1 MLPSQL
7 PRKFYIF
14 QLNMAKLRNIFFGI
28 VIAFVIV
35 FGLRY
40 CENRKDNREVL
51 EANTALIQKELKN
64 VGKLIVTE
72 GSYAQVFSY
81 NDSKNLMYGLFDARK
96 KALIVVNAKATIA
109 YDLSKVNTIIDEANK
124 TVTITNIPE
133 PELSINPNIE
143 YYDVTQDY
151 LNQFTASD
159 YNKIKQRVEKSLRK
173 KIEASELRTNAE
185 NRLVSELQKIYI
197 LTNSMG
203 WTLKYNGK
211 PIEEEQDFQKIKL

>member
-1 MLPSQL
+1 M
-7 PRKFYIF
+7 
-14 QLNMAKLRNIFFGI
+14 RNILLGI

-40 CENRKDNREVL
+40 CENKKENREIL

-72 GSYAQVFSY
+72 GSYAQVFTY
-81 NDSKNLMYGLFDARK
+81 NDSKDLMYGLFDARK

-109 YDLSKVNTIIDEANK
+109 YDLSEVKTDIDETSK

-133 PELSINPNIE
+133 PELSINPNIQ

-159 YNKIKQRVEKSLRK
+159 YNKIKSRVEKSLKK

-185 NRLVSELQKIYI
+185 NRLISELQKIYI

-203 WTLKYNGK
+203 WTLKYNSTVV
-211 PIEEEQDFQKIKL
+211 ENEAELQKLKL

>member
-1 MLPSQL
+1 M
-7 PRKFYIF
+7 
-14 QLNMAKLRNIFFGI
+14 RNIFLGI
-28 VIAFVIV
+28 IIAFAIV
-35 FGLRY
+35 FGMRY
-40 CENRKDNREVL
+40 CENKKENREVL

-81 NDSKNLMYGLFDARK
+81 SDSKDLLYGMFDARK
-96 KALIVVNAKATIA
+96 KALVVVNAKATIA
-109 YDLSKVNTIIDEANK
+109 YDLSKVNKVVDENTRTVIITE
-124 TVTITNIPE
+124 IPE
-133 PELSINPNIE
+133 PELSINPNIQ

-159 YNKIKQRVEKSLRK
+159 YNKIKQRIEKSLRK

-185 NRLVSELQKIYI
+185 NRLISELQKIYI

-203 WTLKYNGK
+203 WTLRYNS
-211 PIEEEQDFQKIKL
+211 KIVETETDLQTLKL

>member
-1 MLPSQL
+1 M
-7 PRKFYIF
+7 
-14 QLNMAKLRNIFFGI
+14 RNIFLGI

-40 CENRKDNREVL
+40 CENQKDNREQL

-72 GSYAQVFSY
+72 GSYAQVFTY
-81 NDSKNLMYGLFDARK
+81 NDSKDLMYGLFDARK
-96 KALIVVNAKATIA
+96 KALIVVNAKASIA
-109 YDLSKVNTIIDEANK
+109 YDLSKVNTEIDETNK
-124 TVTITNIPE
+124 TVTITDIPE
-133 PELSINPNIE
+133 AELSINPNIE

-151 LNQFTASD
+151 LNQFTAED

-173 KIEASELRTNAE
+173 KIEASELRKNAE
-185 NRLVSELQKIYI
+185 NRLISELQKIYI

-203 WTLKYNGK
+203 WKLQYNGK
-211 PIEEEQDFQKIKL
+211 PIQEEPDLRKLKL

>member
-1 MLPSQL
+1 M
-7 PRKFYIF
+7 
-14 QLNMAKLRNIFFGI
+14 RNIFLGI

-40 CENRKDNREVL
+40 CENKKDNREIL

-72 GSYAQVFSY
+72 GSYAQVFTY
-81 NDSKNLMYGLFDARK
+81 NDSKDLMYGLFDARK
-96 KALIVVNAKATIA
+96 KALVVVNAKASIA
-109 YDLSKVNTIIDEANK
+109 YDLSKVNTSIDEATK

-133 PELSINPNIE
+133 PELSINPNIQ
-143 YYDVTQDY
+143 YYDITQDY

-159 YNKIKQRVEKSLRK
+159 YNKIKSRIEKSLRK

-185 NRLVSELQKIYI
+185 NRLISELQKIYI

-203 WTLKYNGK
+203 WTLQYNGK
-211 PIEEEQDFQKIKL
+211 PIEEEQDLQQLKL

>member
-1 MLPSQL
+1 M
-7 PRKFYIF
+7 
-14 QLNMAKLRNIFFGI
+14 RNIFLGI

-40 CENRKDNREVL
+40 CENKKEGREIL

-81 NDSKNLMYGLFDARK
+81 NNSKDLLYGMFDARK

-109 YDLSKVNTIIDEANK
+109 YDLSQVTTEVDEATK

-133 PELSINPNIE
+133 PELSINPNIQ

-159 YNKIKQRVEKSLRK
+159 YNKIKSRIEKSLRK

-185 NRLVSELQKIYI
+185 NRLISELQKIYI

-203 WTLKYNGK
+203 WTLKYNATV
-211 PIEEEQDFQKIKL
+211 IENEVELKKLKL

>member
-1 MLPSQL
+1 M
-7 PRKFYIF
+7 
-14 QLNMAKLRNIFFGI
+14 RNILLGI

-40 CENRKDNREVL
+40 CENKKDNREIL

-72 GSYAQVFSY
+72 GSYAQVFTY
-81 NDSKNLMYGLFDARK
+81 NDSKDLMYGLFDARK

-109 YDLSKVNTIIDEANK
+109 YDLSEVKTDIEETTK

-133 PELSINPNIE
+133 PELSINPNIQ

-159 YNKIKQRVEKSLRK
+159 YNKIKSRVEKSLKK

-185 NRLVSELQKIYI
+185 NRLISELQKIYI

-203 WTLKYNGK
+203 WTLKYNSTVV
-211 PIEEEQDFQKIKL
+211 ENEAELQKLKL

>member
-1 MLPSQL
+1 M
-7 PRKFYIF
+7 
-14 QLNMAKLRNIFFGI
+14 RNIFLGI

-40 CENRKDNREVL
+40 CENKKENREIL

-81 NDSKNLMYGLFDARK
+81 SDSKNLMYGLFDARK
-96 KALIVVNAKATIA
+96 RALVVVNAKATIA
-109 YDLSKVNTIIDEANK
+109 YDLSKVEKIVDETTR
-124 TVTITNIPE
+124 TVTITKIPE
-133 PELSINPNIE
+133 PELSINPNIQ
-143 YYDVTQDY
+143 YHDVTQDY

-159 YNKIKQRVEKSLRK
+159 YNKIKSRIEKSLRK

-185 NRLVSELQKIYI
+185 NRLISELQKIYI

-203 WTLKYNGK
+203 WTLQYNSK
-211 PIEEEQDFQKIKL
+211 VIEEESDLQQLKR

>member
-1 MLPSQL
+1 M
-7 PRKFYIF
+7 
-14 QLNMAKLRNIFFGI
+14 RNIFLGI

-35 FGLRY
+35 FGLSY
-40 CENRKDNREVL
+40 CEHQKENREVL
-51 EANTALIQKELKN
+51 EANTALIQKELNN

-72 GSYAQVFSY
+72 GSYAQVFSF
-81 NDSKNLMYGLFDARK
+81 NDSKDLLYGLTYARK

-109 YDLSKVNTIIDEANK
+109 YDLSKINKIVDETTR

-133 PELSINPNIE
+133 PELSINPNIQ

-159 YNKIKQRVEKSLRK
+159 YNKIKERIEKSLRK
-173 KIEASELRTNAE
+173 KIEASELRTNVE
-185 NRLVSELQKIYI
+185 NRLISELQKIYI

-203 WTLKYNGK
+203 WTLQYNTTI
-211 PIEEEQDFQKIKL
+211 IEDERDLQTLKL

>member
-1 MLPSQL
+1 M
-7 PRKFYIF
+7 
-14 QLNMAKLRNIFFGI
+14 RNIFLGI

-40 CENRKDNREVL
+40 CENRKDNREQL

-81 NDSKNLMYGLFDARK
+81 SDSKDLLYGMFDARK
-96 KALIVVNAKATIA
+96 KALIVVNAKASIA
-109 YDLSKVNTIIDEANK
+109 YDLSQVNTEVDETTK

-133 PELSINPNIE
+133 PELSINPNIQ

-159 YNKIKQRVEKSLRK
+159 YNKIKSRIEKSLRK

-185 NRLVSELQKIYI
+185 NRLISELQKIYI

-203 WTLKYNGK
+203 WTLKYNATVVNN
-211 PIEEEQDFQKIKL
+211 EAELQKLKL

>member
-1 MLPSQL
+1 M
-7 PRKFYIF
+7 
-14 QLNMAKLRNIFFGI
+14 RNIFLGI

-40 CENRKDNREVL
+40 CEHQKENREVL
-51 EANTALIQKELKN
+51 EANTALIQKELNN

-72 GSYAQVFSY
+72 GSYAQVFSF
-81 NDSKNLMYGLFDARK
+81 NDSKELLYGLTYAK
-96 KALIVVNAKATIA
+96 KKSLIVVNAKATIA
-109 YDLSKVNTIIDEANK
+109 YDLNKINKVVDETTR
-124 TVTITNIPE
+124 TVTITKIPQ
-133 PELSINPNIE
+133 PELSINPNIQ

-159 YNKIKQRVEKSLRK
+159 YNKIKERIEKSLRK

-185 NRLVSELQKIYI
+185 NRLISELQKIYI

-203 WTLKYNGK
+203 WTLQYNTTV
-211 PIEEEQDFQKIKL
+211 IEDESDLQTLKL

>member
-1 MLPSQL
+1 M
-7 PRKFYIF
+7 
-14 QLNMAKLRNIFFGI
+14 RNIFLGI
-28 VIAFVIV
+28 VIAFIIV

-40 CENRKDNREVL
+40 CENKKENREIL

-81 NDSKNLMYGLFDARK
+81 NDSKDLLYGMFDARK

-109 YDLSKVNTIIDEANK
+109 YDLSQVNTEIDETTK

-133 PELSINPNIE
+133 PELSINPNIQ
-143 YYDVTQDY
+143 YYDVKQDY

-159 YNKIKQRVEKSLRK
+159 YNKIKSRIEKSLRK
-173 KIEASELRTNAE
+173 KIEASELKTNAE
-185 NRLVSELQKIYI
+185 NRLISELQKIYI

-203 WTLKYNGK
+203 WTLKYNTTV
-211 PIEEEQDFQKIKL
+211 IENEVELKKLKL

>member
-1 MLPSQL
+1 M
-7 PRKFYIF
+7 
-14 QLNMAKLRNIFFGI
+14 RNILLGI

-40 CENRKDNREVL
+40 CENKKENREIL

-81 NDSKNLMYGLFDARK
+81 SDSKDLMYGLFDARK
-96 KALIVVNAKATIA
+96 RALIVVNAKATIA
-109 YDLSKVNTIIDEANK
+109 YDLSKVKTDIDETTK
-124 TVTITNIPE
+124 TVNITNIPE
-133 PELSINPNIE
+133 PELSINPNIQ

-159 YNKIKQRVEKSLRK
+159 YNKIKSRVEKSLK
-173 KIEASELRTNAE
+173 KKMEASELRTNAE
-185 NRLVSELQKIYI
+185 NRLISELQKIYI

-203 WTLKYNGK
+203 WTLKYNSTVV
-211 PIEEEQDFQKIKL
+211 ENEAELQKLKL